1 MSIRHIL
8 PLLLGTLGLVGA
20 CKPFDVKLGTD
31 KPLKV
36 DIKMKLDVFQHDPKE
51 GAKKTETRETEDPEV
66 ARRSRLGEIQALKN
80 SRLVGENR
88 AGLLEI
94 RNQPVGEYGDY
105 VKKTV
110 EAENVDRRKLMEKLA
125 KERSVPL
132 AEIERSQAALFR
144 QSSFTG
150 EWYEEAAGSGFVWKQ
165 KS

>member
-1 MSIRHIL
+1 MSTRHLL
-8 PLLLGTLGLVGA
+8 PLLLGTLGILGG

-36 DIKMKLDVFQHDPKE
+36 DIKMKLDVYQHDPKD
-51 GAKKTETRETEDPEV
+51 GAKKTDAHASDDPEI

-88 AGLLEI
+88 SGRLEI

-105 VKKTV
+105 VRKTV
-110 EAENVDRRKLMEKLA
+110 AAENADRGKLMQKLA
-125 KERSVPL
+125 KDRGVPL

-150 EWYEEAAGSGFVWKQ
+150 EWYEEEEGGGFVWKQ
-165 KS
+165 KN

>member
-1 MSIRHIL
+1 MSIRHLL
-8 PLLLGTLGLVGA
+8 PLLLGTLCLAGG

-36 DIKMKLDVFQHDPKE
+36 DIKMKLDVYQHDPKDA
-51 GAKKTETRETEDPEV
+51 AKKTDAQASDDPET

-94 RNQPVGEYGDY
+94 RNQPAGEYGDY
-105 VKKTV
+105 VRKTV
-110 EAENVDRRKLMEKLA
+110 AAENADRGKLMQKLA
-125 KERSVPL
+125 KDRGVPL

-150 EWYEEAAGSGFVWKQ
+150 EWYEEEEGGGFVWKQ
-165 KS
+165 KN